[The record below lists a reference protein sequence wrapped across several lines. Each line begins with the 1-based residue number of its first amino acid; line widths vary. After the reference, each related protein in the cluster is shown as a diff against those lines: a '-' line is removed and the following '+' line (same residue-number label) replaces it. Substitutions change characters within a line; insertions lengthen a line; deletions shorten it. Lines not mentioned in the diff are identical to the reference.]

1 MANNGVD
8 RRSVIKSFI
17 VISNMMTLF
26 LFLPGMSHSFS
37 SAYEA
42 TPAEQG
48 DIKPINQVNQDP
60 DNVYKETPIEQDDVK
75 SINQV
80 NEETDNVY
88 KATPSEQE
96 DVTPI
101 DKVND

>member
-26 LFLPGMSHSFS
+26 LFLPGMSHSLS

-80 NEETDNVY
+80 NEDSDRVY
-88 KATPSEQE
+88 SAEPAERQ
-96 DVTPI
+96 DVTPA
-101 DKVND
+101 DKLNN

>member
-8 RRSVIKSFI
+8 RRSVIRSFI
-17 VISNMMTLF
+17 VISNMMKLF
-26 LFLPGMSHSFS
+26 LFLPGICHSFS
-37 SAYEA
+37 SVYEA

-60 DNVYKETPIEQDDVK
+60 DNVYKETPTEQDDVK